1 MRLRR
6 STRVRHRER
15 CQWCDRLVAVVPR
28 ELEKVKQIQR
38 QPARV
43 RRPEE
48 RSCPRLSLHS
58 TVGAADGRAQRLPDV
73 RT

>member
-1 MRLRR
+1 
-6 STRVRHRER
+6 
-15 CQWCDRLVAVVPR
+15 VPR